1 MEIWLRPLGFTW
13 ASAGRRINKYCGS
26 GGEKG
31 HCSLGACVPL
41 CSDVQKP
48 TENLRS
54 LRTPL
59 LCYGDV
65 YPDVLWYRRVWLWAS
80 DVLWCFLAC
89 DVTHCRWP
97 GILKLAP
104 KEDNVRIYTDP
115 WRSLRTDY
123 RIQNLGLLCANA
135 EYKGWQRGDNTA
147 GQTWEWGAG
156 IWTATDAWP
165 HIGLPLPLPLPAAQK
180 DLIFAGKVL
189 SPKLR
194 GGRARTF
201 LPTSYFIYVS
211 ISMYTIAFTFAKN

>member
-1 MEIWLRPLGFTW
+1 MSFSGAEDQQVLWVGRGKRPLFTRSMCPAVQW
-13 ASAGRRINKYCGS
+13 CAETYIEPSSY
-26 GGEKG
+26 
-31 HCSLGACVPL
+31 VPYVL
-41 CSDVQKP
+41 
-48 TENLRS
+48 
-54 LRTPL
+54 L

-65 YPDVLWYRRVWLWAS
+65 YPDVLWYRRVWRAS
-80 DVLWCFLAC
+80 DILWCFLAC

-165 HIGLPLPLPLPAAQK
+165 HIGLPLPLPAQK
-180 DLIFAGKVL
+180 DLIFAEKVL

-194 GGRARTF
+194 GGRVRTL
-201 LPTSYFIYVS
+201 LPTSHIIYVS